1 MDRFDLIVI
10 GGGSGGL
17 AAARRAASHGKRV
30 ALVEHDRLGGTCVNR
45 GCVPK
50 KLLHD
55 TAALLE
61 AAHDAQRMGFETPVP
76 KPSWRHLR
84 DRIQEYLANLNGIYA
99 RNLDKDNVTLVTGR
113 ARFLDAN
120 TVRVGDQDLH
130 ADRFVIAT
138 GARPKPPPIEGG
150 HLALVSDDFFHLPDL
165 PQRVLVLGGGYIG
178 MEFAGILA
186 AFGSKV
192 TVVEFLDRVLA
203 PFDEDVSKHMHEL
216 YERLGIEVHV
226 RAAVTRIEAAGP
238 ARKVTVQPRDGGPVF
253 EGTYDT
259 VISAV
264 GRVPNV
270 EDLGLDAAG
279 VKLDARGFVAVNDDE
294 QTSAPHIYA
303 VGDVTG
309 RPALTPVA
317 IKAGRRLAD
326 RLYGGSTERMRYDVV
341 PTAVF
346 TPVEIGMVGLTEQ
359 QARDTYGEGSVKTYR
374 SEFKPMRK
382 ALVPGSPV
390 RALVKMV
397 VAGNDE
403 RVVGLHLVGPE
414 AGEIIQGFAV
424 AVTAGLTKKQ
434 FDDTIAIHPSL
445 AEEAVTLR

>member
-30 ALVEHDRLGGTCVNR
+30 AVIEQDRLGGTCVNR

-50 KLLHD
+50 KLYHD
-55 TAALLE
+55 TAAIHE
-61 AAHDAQRMGFETPVP
+61 AMHEALAIGFEGRTP
-76 KPSWRHLR
+76 SIQWSFLR
-84 DRIQEYLANLNGIYA
+84 DRIHEYVALLNGVYA
-99 RNLDKDNVTLVTGR
+99 KNLDRDNVTHITGK
-113 ARFLDAN
+113 ACFTGPH
-120 TVRVGDQDLH
+120 TVSVGDLVLA
-130 ADRFVIAT
+130 ADNFVIAT
-138 GARPKPPPIEGG
+138 GTRPKKPSIHGS
-150 HLALVSDDFFHLPDL
+150 HLALVSDDFFHLDDVPA
-165 PQRVLVLGGGYIG
+165 RALVIGGGYIG
-178 MEFAGILA
+178 MEFAGILS
-186 AFGSKV
+186 AFGAKV
-192 TVVEFLDRVLA
+192 TIVEFLDRVLT
-203 PFDEDVSKHMHEL
+203 PFDEDVSAFMHAL
-216 YERLGIEVHV
+216 YERLGMTLHLRCGVQGIEDAGGE
-226 RAAVTRIEAAGP
+226 RRVTFRS
-238 ARKVTVQPRDGGPVF
+238 RDGGEPFHHSFDV
-253 EGTYDT
+253 

-270 EDLGLDAAG
+270 EELGLEHAG
-279 VKLDARGFVAVNDDE
+279 VELDAQSFIRIDERE
-294 QTSAPHIYA
+294 QTSAAHIYA

-317 IKAGRRLAD
+317 IKAARRLAD
-326 RLYGGSTERMRYDVV
+326 RLYAGGTELMKYDLI

-346 TPVEIGMVGLTEQ
+346 TPVEIGVVGLSETA
-359 QARDTYGEGSVKTYR
+359 ARARFGKEAVKVYR

-382 ALVPGSPV
+382 ALVKDSPV

-397 VAGNDE
+397 VAGDDE
-403 RVVGLHLVGPE
+403 KVVGLHLVGPE
-414 AGEIIQGFAV
+414 AAEIIQGFAV